1 MAGIGYQK
9 REYKGF
15 PHSNG
20 LKRSNSMSSEDD
32 DLWDESSSV
41 KVDASQ
47 KQRILYIQVCITSF
61 ILCSLHYQACISS
74 YHALLRPTS

>member
-1 MAGIGYQK
+1 MAGIGFQK

-15 PHSNG
+15 PQSNG
-20 LKRSNSMSSEDD
+20 RKRSNSMSSDE

-47 KQRILYIQVCITSF
+47 KQRVLYIQVSVFIRITSG
-61 ILCSLHYQACISS
+61 SISV
-74 YHALLRPTS
+74 